1 MLKEMCYML
10 VFSFMLL
17 FFSATGGVLA
27 NSNSDIPPPSF
38 EDKFA
43 EGGYTSVGESVKEFE
58 NHMKCE
64 VSLPEV
70 IPSISFTHK
79 FGRFDDGTEYN
90 RYNELQ
96 IRFVHKDVSE
106 NIFKMDIRPIKDKLN
121 FEGKEYTLSDGSK
134 GIYFEDYQFNFFVFE
149 KNNLQYLL
157 GIHKKLSNTVT
168 PDIFVRIANSVK

>member
-10 VFSFMLL
+10 FFGFMLL
-17 FFSATGGVLA
+17 FFSSTGGVLA
-27 NSNSDIPPPSF
+27 NSDSDIPPPSF
-38 EDKFA
+38 EEKFA
-43 EGGYTSVGESVKEFE
+43 EGGYKSVEESVKEFE
-58 NHMKCE
+58 NRMKSK

-70 IPSISFTHK
+70 MPSISFTHK
-79 FGRFDDGTEYN
+79 FGRYNDGTEYN
-90 RYNELQ
+90 RYNELE

-106 NIFKMDIRPIKDKLN
+106 NIYKMDIRSIKDKLN
-121 FEGKEYTLSDGSK
+121 FEGKEYPLQDGSK

-168 PDIFVRIANSVK
+168 PDTFVRIANSVK